1 MSEPNESHSVFY
13 RIRRAITRTF
23 FKGLLAALPIAA
35 TIYVF
40 VWLASILE
48 SPFRGA
54 LEPWLGRQVDGKW
67 VSYYQ
72 PGMGLIVGLLLIFI
86 LGLLLNAWI
95 IREFLGA
102 GESLLQRLPLAKTI
116 FSSVR
121 DLTGFFSKQ
130 KKAKAQQVVLVQ
142 FSGFRVMG
150 FVTRTDL
157 GDLPPAVGEGDAVA
171 VYCPMSYALG
181 GYTIFVPRASI
192 KPIDMPMEQAM
203 RFVLTAGIRGE
214 GSAPTPRG

>member
-1 MSEPNESHSVFY
+1 MSETNESPSIFH
-13 RIRRAITRTF
+13 RISRAITRTF

-35 TIYVF
+35 TIYVI

-48 SPFRGA
+48 SPFRQA
-54 LEPWLGRQVDGKW
+54 LEPWLGRYIDGKW

-72 PGMGLIVGLLLIFI
+72 PGMGLVVGLLLIFI

-95 IREFLGA
+95 IREFIGA
-102 GESLLQRLPLAKTI
+102 SESLLQRLPLAKTI

-130 KKAKAQQVVLVQ
+130 KKAKDQQVVLVEL
-142 FSGFRVMG
+142 SGIHMLG
-150 FVTRTDL
+150 FVTRSDL
-157 GDLPPAVGEGDAVA
+157 GDLPPVISAGDTVA

-181 GYTIFVPRASI
+181 GYTIFVPRSAI
-192 KPIDMPMEQAM
+192 KPVNMPMEQAM
-203 RFVLTAGIRGE
+203 RFILTAGIKSE
-214 GSAPTPRG
+214 ENTSQTNK